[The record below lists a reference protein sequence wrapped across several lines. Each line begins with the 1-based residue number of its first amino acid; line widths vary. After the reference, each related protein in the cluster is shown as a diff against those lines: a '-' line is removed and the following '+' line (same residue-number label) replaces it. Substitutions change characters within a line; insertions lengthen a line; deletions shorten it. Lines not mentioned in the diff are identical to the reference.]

1 MEWINLMLALA
12 LPLLVGAGCINLLIG
27 PATPGRLWIVWG
39 NGMLLGLFITPV
51 VMRFQD
57 AVGLPLTFPITAIG
71 LGLVLLAAGLAAWY
85 RSTSH
90 VVSTRY
96 VAPQAPLSVV
106 GKTLLAAFVV
116 LIVLRVLTLG
126 MELVWRPLFAWDATM
141 HWATK
146 ARVWFSAGSLVPFVE
161 NQQWLEMGGKGVFTD
176 HHPGYPITVP
186 LLQVWMSS
194 ALGRW
199 DESLINLPWLLCL
212 VGLGSAFYGQS
223 RFAGATPVVS
233 IAFTYLLLSMPLLN
247 THVALA
253 GYADLFMGAAYCLA
267 IMAFYNWSVTRAPG
281 QGLLALLFIFC
292 CMLAKNEG
300 FYWGLTFLP
309 ALLVVT
315 LPHRHTI
322 VLFCAASLMLVSLL
336 MVIPQDI
343 EVAGHSLQQLDLHY
357 RPNALWAIAVS
368 FWVQDNWHL
377 FAYLLLALSLLSMV
391 PARTIPRP
399 YLGVITA
406 LVAAIGLLLVLFTF
420 THFANGALR
429 FTAIGRIS
437 LHLVPGLL
445 FLCLLLWNNLAAT
458 GLSGAD
464 AGNASLSGAGR
475 PDT

>member
-1 MEWINLMLALA
+1 VEWLNLALA
-12 LPLLVGAGCINLLIG
+12 LLLTVFTGAACIGLLIARQT
-27 PATPGRLWIVWG
+27 PARAAIVWG
-39 NGMLLGLFITPV
+39 NGALLGLFLTPL
-51 VMRFQD
+51 VMRLQD
-57 AVGLPLTFPITAIG
+57 AVGLPLSFSVSATG
-71 LGLVLLAAGLAAWY
+71 LGILLLILLVFLQLRA
-85 RSTSH
+85 RSPA
-90 VVSTRY
+90 VSPGF
-96 VAPQAPLSVV
+96 VAPRMAFSPAQ
-106 GKTLLAAFVV
+106 KTLFLLFAM
-116 LIVLRVLTLG
+116 LIGLRVLSLG
-126 MELVWRPLFAWDATM
+126 MELVWRPLYAWDATM

-161 NQQWLEMGGKGVFTD
+161 NQQWLEMGGNGVFTD

-194 ALGRW
+194 ALDRW

-300 FYWGLTFLP
+300 FYWALTFLP

-420 THFANGALR
+420 THFSNGALR

-445 FLCLLLWNNLAAT
+445 FLCLLLWNNIAAT

-464 AGNASLSGAGR
+464 AANASLSGAGR